1 LKLYELTIHELKDLI
16 DEKKVTAVEITK
28 SIFDRIKKVENKIES
43 YITLIEERAIKEA
56 EDIDKEI
63 NNGEIKGNLV
73 GIPMAIKDNICTKNI
88 LTTCASNML
97 SDFKPPYDAFV
108 IEKLKQAGTI
118 MIGKLNMDE
127 FAMGSS
133 TENSYFKK
141 TKNPYNLERV
151 PGGSSGG
158 SAAAVAADEA
168 IFTLGSDTGGSI
180 RQPAAF
186 CGVVGIKPT
195 YGTVSRYGLIAFA
208 SSLDQI
214 GSITKDVTD
223 CALVLNSIAGYDNRD
238 STSVKREYPNFTE
251 ALINNIK
258 GLKIGI
264 PEEYFKE
271 GINQEVKST
280 VLKAIETMAKLGA
293 EYKNFSLPAADYA
306 LPAYY
311 LLSSAEASSNL
322 ARYDGVKYGY
332 RAKEYEDLQEL
343 YIKSRSEGF
352 GEEVK
357 RRIMLGTYAL
367 SSGHYDAYYKKA
379 QQVRTVVKEKF
390 DEAFEKYDIIA
401 TPVAPTTAFNFGE
414 KSSDP
419 LQMYLGDICTISAN
433 IAGLPAITI
442 PCGFDNDGMPI
453 GLQLIAREFDEETL
467 LRAAFTFEQN
477 TGYHKVR
484 PKIK

>member
-1 LKLYELTIHELKDLI
+1 MKLYELTIHELKDLI

-264 PEEYFKE
+264 PEEYFNE

-357 RRIMLGTYAL
+357 RRFMLGTYAL

-442 PCGFDNDGMPI
+442 PCGFDNDGKPI